1 MALNFTQGL
10 YSGQSRQFA
19 DQKYSAADA
28 FKPLEGAIKDV
39 QQRKKARLDTHKAMR
54 KQINEVSSVKM
65 WDGRYEEISAKAEL
79 LSDPAQLDEMMKTEK
94 GMLQFEQMAK
104 QINDEITLA
113 EDEWAKTHGS
123 PDDPITA
130 ATYEAKLQRDMVPDE
145 NAYEDSGFEEQLT
158 PEQAREIYDR
168 KQSASYSNMRIEDG
182 QFVFEDSNNG
192 QTIRGVRP
200 IEENPFDPKLT
211 ESDVSGFSFFR
222 KRDDGAFD
230 DAVEVEQFVR
240 TQAKENTKFG
250 MQALRHY
257 AEKNGLDPEVV
268 MQSPDQYYQ
277 KAEDLWVEE
286 AKDAWNKGGTT
297 AQTAAQ
303 LKRQDDMADAR
314 RQRSLFMDSI
324 KVIDTPIEVE
334 GAEVS
339 ETTMTVTPTEE
350 DIISRE
356 VFVPL
361 NEIKG
366 SMAVNL
372 GTEAGQ
378 LIPQGLRR
386 LPNGTY
392 QITGAFSSTDKN
404 SNVAREITTETIIL
418 NPNNLN
424 DMATLTQLFGLAN
437 SQLAGGNLS
446 VPLEQILEDP
456 EGAGL
461 SITQGSSED
470 QKAGDFNNLN
480 E

>member
-28 FKPLEGAIKDV
+28 FKPLGAAIKDV
-39 QQRKKARLDTHKAMR
+39 QDRKKARLDTHKAMR
-54 KQINEVSSVKM
+54 KQINEISSVKM
-65 WDGRYEEISAKAEL
+65 WDGRYEEISAKAKL
-79 LSDPAQLDEMMKTEK
+79 LSDPAQLDEMMKTER

-168 KQSASYSNMRIEDG
+168 KQSASFSNMRIEDG

-240 TQAKENTKFG
+240 NQAKENTKFG

-303 LKRQDDMADAR
+303 LKRQDAMADAR

-324 KVIDTPIEVE
+324 KVIDTPTTTAKQNPVTFNQESV
-334 GAEVS
+334 
-339 ETTMTVTPTEE
+339 ETT
-350 DIISRE
+350 SRE
-356 VFVPL
+356 MFVPL

-404 SNVAREITTETIIL
+404 SNVAREITTETIVL

-446 VPLEQILEDP
+446 IPLEQILEDP

-461 SITQGSSED
+461 SITQGSLAD
-470 QKAGDFNNLN
+470 QQAGDFNNLN

>member
-28 FKPLEGAIKDV
+28 LKPLGAAIKDV

-79 LSDPAQLDEMMKTEK
+79 LSDPAQLDEMMKTER

-113 EDEWAKTHGS
+113 EDEWTKTHGS

-158 PEQAREIYDR
+158 PEQAREIYNR
-168 KQSASYSNMRIEDG
+168 KQSANYSNMRIEDG
-182 QFVFEDSNNG
+182 QFVFEDSGNG

-240 TQAKENTKFG
+240 NQAKENTKFG

-286 AKDAWNKGGTT
+286 AKDAWNQGGRV
-297 AQTAAQ
+297 ATAAETR
-303 LKRQDDMADAR
+303 RQDDIANAN
-314 RQRSLFMDSI
+314 RQRSMFMSSI
-324 KVIDTPIEVE
+324 KVIDTPISAEPPYRDLTGDGETQEVP
-334 GAEVS
+334 
-339 ETTMTVTPTEE
+339 TTRDVL
-350 DIISRE
+350 
-356 VFVPL
+356 VPL
-361 NEIKG
+361 DIKG
-366 SMAVNL
+366 SI
-372 GTEAGQ
+372 GTTIGDETGQ
-378 LIPQGLRR
+378 MIPQSIRR
-386 LPNGTY
+386 TPDGKY
-392 QITGAFSSTDKN
+392 VVSGAFSATDKM
-404 SNVAREITTETIIL
+404 SNTAKEVVTTEKVFDPT
-418 NPNNLN
+418 NLQ
-424 DMATLTQLFGLAN
+424 DMSTLTQIFGLAN
-437 SQLAGGNLS
+437 SQLAGGNLTI
-446 VPLEQILEDP
+446 PLEQILEDP

-461 SITQGSSED
+461 TATRRPYQEEWD
-470 QKAGDFNNLN
+470 QDEIGLN
-480 E
+480 EE

>member
-10 YSGQSRQFA
+10 YSGQSTQFA

-28 FKPLEGAIKDV
+28 LKPLGAAIKDV

-54 KQINEVSSVKM
+54 KQINEISSVKM
-65 WDGRYEEISAKAEL
+65 WDGRYEEISAKAKL
-79 LSDPAQLDEMMKTEK
+79 LSDPAQLDEMMKTER
-94 GMLQFEQMAK
+94 GMLQFEQMTK

-158 PEQAREIYDR
+158 PEQTREIYNR
-168 KQSASYSNMRIEDG
+168 KQSANYSNMRIEDG
-182 QFVFEDSNNG
+182 QFVFEDSGNG

-222 KRDDGAFD
+222 TRDDGAFD

-240 TQAKENTKFG
+240 NQAKENTKFG

-286 AKDAWNKGGTT
+286 AKDAWNKGGTV
-297 AQTAAQ
+297 ATAAQ

-314 RQRSLFMDSI
+314 RQRSMFMDSV
-324 KVIDTPIEVE
+324 KVIDTPRKQVT
-334 GAEVS
+334 S
-339 ETTMTVTPTEE
+339 TPSDVTPGVTAVEE
-350 DIISRE
+350 TITDRE

-366 SMAVNL
+366 SMAINL

-404 SNVAREITTETIIL
+404 SNVAREITTENIVL

-461 SITQGSSED
+461 SITQGSLTD
-470 QKAGDFNNLN
+470 QEAGDFNNLN